1 MNIFRK
7 GKMWKVEGSSAKF
20 RTEAEAKAFLESK
33 AHVRTRQRKAVE
45 DSKPIAETVEAAEEI
60 VQKVE
65 KEDTS
70 KWSPLEKL
78 RGASLVICE
87 ECECNPCEC
96 EKEWNSV
103 EETSSETESST
114 EEPS

>member
-33 AHVRTRQRKAVE
+33 AHVKIRQRIAQE
-45 DSKPIAETVEAAEEI
+45 DSKPIAETIKEAEEVI
-60 VQKVE
+60 E

-70 KWSPLEKL
+70 NWSPLEKL
-78 RGASLVICE
+78 AGQKIAVCDM
-87 ECECNPCEC
+87 CECNPCEC
-96 EKEWNSV
+96 EEWNSV

-114 EEPS
+114 EDLS

>member
-20 RTEAEAKAFLESK
+20 RSEAEAKAFLESK
-33 AHVRTRQRKAVE
+33 AHVRVRQRKAQE
-45 DSKPIAETVEAAEEI
+45 TSTPIAETIEEAEK
-60 VQKVE
+60 VVE
-65 KEDTS
+65 KTENEDVS

-78 RGASLVICE
+78 RGTSLVVCE
-87 ECECNPCEC
+87 DCNCNPCEC

-103 EETSSETESST
+103 EETSSKIESLTED
-114 EEPS
+114 PS